1 MGFLVAE
8 WDVLGVRIEENV
20 IGIFVSDLVKE
31 LSNWEVDQVL
41 GIFALRISQFLSG
54 KSGQIST
61 SSDKER
67 YFSCNTVWYHTSFI
81 TRFLFKSFKFIDRYV
96 HSLYIYMESMYLFV
110 ISVFY
115 LFNQKRISLIGKT
128 KSIEFLGKIIHFKGS
143 SPSL

>member
-41 GIFALRISQFLSG
+41 GIFALRISQFLTG

-96 HSLYIYMESMYLFV
+96 HSLYIYMLSMYSFV